1 LKKNLLQQSEIF
13 SFKMKLRTGKN
24 VPFLNKN
31 IPKRKYTKSYKYKT
45 PISKDAENDLASSFA
60 NISLCDNR
68 NPAAE
73 QAVTTPKVERRVIRK
88 SLMFDD
94 SCQSTDEAETMEK
107 YDLSALPF
115 DQNQEPDEI
124 EQKTE
129 EIILYALSSDDE
141 EAEQDNE
148 FEVIKVSSIEEDL
161 IVFSATE
168 ESKTNSD
175 DNSSTPDDF
184 SVASDDISDAMP
196 VFDTDDDE
204 TDDDDDADE
213 IERMFLNST
222 PNQLRIGSVISFI
235 QTSMQDVRST

>member
-1 LKKNLLQQSEIF
+1 
-13 SFKMKLRTGKN
+13 MKLRTGKN

-45 PISKDAENDLASSFA
+45 PISKDAEDDLASSFA
-60 NISLCDNR
+60 NISLCDKK
-68 NPAAE
+68 NPKTE
-73 QAVTTPKVERRVIRK
+73 QAVTTPKVERRAIRK

-115 DQNQEPDEI
+115 DQNHEPDEI
-124 EQKTE
+124 EQETELAE

-161 IVFSATE
+161 IVFSAAE

-175 DNSSTPDDF
+175 DNSGTPDDLD
-184 SVASDDISDAMP
+184 SVASDDYISDAMP

-204 TDDDDDADE
+204 TDDDDEDANADE
-213 IERMFLNST
+213 IERIFLNST